1 MLVELAI
8 GDAYGAGFE
17 FADRKIIDT
26 KNNLEYITHPIH
38 DIPKGYYTDDT
49 QMSIALTELIVENIE
64 FTPFNIASKFVECFK
79 RDVRY
84 GYAGKFYDF
93 LRSIKTGKEFLEKI
107 KPDSIK
113 NGSAMRAVPIGI
125 YKDVDEVIF
134 KSTKQ
139 AKITHNTDVGITS
152 SVIVSLLS
160 HYFIWEKGEKKDM
173 MEFVSNYVDCDFP
186 KTMWNIP
193 HLSEVSGNGV
203 ITVRAVI
210 SILDKCSSLK
220 EILWESVNL
229 GGDVD
234 SVAAIAMGIA
244 SSSKEF
250 KKDIPEI
257 LLYNLEMTKYGRYYL
272 ESLDNQLIEF
282 KSKQ

>member
-8 GDAYGAGFE
+8 GDAYGAGYE
-17 FADRKIIDT
+17 FADREIVDAQ
-26 KNNLEYITHPIH
+26 NLEYIKHQLH
-38 DIPKGYYTDDT
+38 DIPKGHYTDDT
-49 QMSIALTELIVENIE
+49 QMSIALAELIVENKE
-64 FTPFNIASKFVECFK
+64 FTSINIANKFVECFK

-93 LRSIKTGKEFLEKI
+93 LRVIKTGEEFLEKI
-107 KPDSIK
+107 KPDSVK
-113 NGSAMRAVPIGI
+113 NGSAMRAVPLGI
-125 YKDVDEVIF
+125 FKDVTEVID

-139 AKITHNTDVGITS
+139 AKITHNTKVGIDS
-152 SVIVSLLS
+152 AVVVSLLS
-160 HYFIWEKGEKKDM
+160 HYFVWGKGEKKDM
-173 MEFVSNYVDCDFP
+173 MDFVLQYVKGDWD
-186 KTMWNIP
+186 KSWNE
-193 HLSEVSGNGV
+193 EVSGNGE

-210 SILDKCSSLK
+210 TILKRCSTLK
-220 EILWESVNL
+220 EILFESIAL

-234 SVAAIAMGIA
+234 SVASIAMGIA
-244 SSSKEF
+244 SECKEF